1 MVQWLLDTLLPYVA
15 IALIVLFQPEI
26 RRAMDRFGR
35 SITLSRFSSGSP
47 ASSYD
52 DVVLAAGYFSQN
64 RIGALIA
71 FERDV
76 GLRIYVESGIPIDAN
91 MSYDFLLAIFQPGSP
106 MHDGAVILQG
116 TRIASAACFLPLSLN
131 PMISNQLGTRH
142 RAAIGVTEESDA
154 VVVVVSEQTGAISLA
169 VSGAIEMGLSVEQL
183 NDRLANLFPQI
194 PVDDGVARGRL
205 RAHGRS
211 GRLSDASATRNAC
224 FCITSGLKVLALAIS
239 FALWALYTAEP
250 FADVAYNVPLAFV
263 NVPAGLALTGDAPN
277 AVHVRLRGRTGLLRR
292 LTATDLN
299 FTINLASTQVGRRC
313 RCD

>member
-1 MVQWLLDTLLPYVA
+1 MVAAAVSWNQFARLDVRAVLDILIIAVLIYYVLKLLRGTRAVQMLVAIVLLVVLYRAARWAQFEMVQWLLDTLLPYVA

-26 RRAMDRFGR
+26 RRALDRFGR
-35 SITLSRFSSGSP
+35 NITLSRFSSGSP

-91 MSYDFLLAIFQPGSP
+91 MSYDLLLAIFRPGSP
-106 MHDGAVILQG
+106 LHDGAVVLQG

-169 VSGAIEMGLSVEQL
+169 VSGAIEVGLSVEQL
-183 NDRLANLFPQI
+183 NDRLANLFRRFRSTMAL
-194 PVDDGVARGRL
+194 PVPSSGARSIGK
-205 RAHGRS
+205 
-211 GRLSDASATRNAC
+211 D
-224 FCITSGLKVLALAIS
+224 
-239 FALWALYTAEP
+239 
-250 FADVAYNVPLAFV
+250 
-263 NVPAGLALTGDAPN
+263 
-277 AVHVRLRGRTGLLRR
+277 
-292 LTATDLN
+292 
-299 FTINLASTQVGRRC
+299 
-313 RCD
+313 